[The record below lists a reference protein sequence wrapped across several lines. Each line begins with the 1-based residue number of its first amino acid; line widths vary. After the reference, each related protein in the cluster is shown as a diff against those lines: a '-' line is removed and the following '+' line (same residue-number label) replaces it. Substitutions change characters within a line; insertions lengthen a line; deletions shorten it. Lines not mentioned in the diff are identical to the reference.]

1 MMFIHQLPIP
11 FFAAGIFRL
20 GIRIIFLSHSG
31 KEFGRHG
38 RFELRCSP
46 IIDRLAFRRCSHLD
60 RRFQSRLERLT
71 ATTFRQPRT
80 INGKQVFFQVFCP
93 KIIVMR
99 GRQMEPTTASRFIW
113 CKVWA
118 KLEGEEVEDFD
129 GRDCEAFEQLR
140 RKFTRWA
147 ADNAAALKTIKPTYP
162 PRFNN
167 RLQKNWRLLLAI
179 AELAGGEWPKR
190 ARHAAVILTDRRAI
204 EPSDGVRLLVSLDP
218 LITEAIAEGRNWLT
232 SEEIVTGLKANPD
245 AEWREYRG
253 KSPITERQIAWLLRQ
268 YDVYP
273 GSIHPQGRANRCV
286 RGYRLDQF
294 NEPTRR
300 FAHRYMAEVP
310 PDPLI
315 TLIS

>member
-1 MMFIHQLPIP
+1 LASLVNAGWTPDHPIP
-11 FFAAGIFRL
+11 
-20 GIRIIFLSHSG
+20 
-31 KEFGRHG
+31 
-38 RFELRCSP
+38 
-46 IIDRLAFRRCSHLD
+46 
-60 RRFQSRLERLT
+60 
-71 ATTFRQPRT
+71 RT
-80 INGKQVFFQVFCP
+80 VNGKQVLFQVFCP

-118 KLEGEEVEDFD
+118 KLEDEDVEDFD

-190 ARHAAVILTDRRAI
+190 ARRAAVILTDRRAI

-218 LITEAIAEGRNWLT
+218 LITRAISGGRKWLT
-232 SEEIVTGLKANPD
+232 SEEIITSLKAD
-245 AEWREYRG
+245 TEAEWREYRG
-253 KSPITERQIAWLLRQ
+253 KSRITERQIAWLLRQ
-268 YDVYP
+268 YDIYP
-273 GSIHPQGRANRCV
+273 SSAERNRGTHLGSSG
-286 RGYRLDQF
+286 
-294 NEPTRR
+294 
-300 FAHRYMAEVP
+300 
-310 PDPLI
+310 
-315 TLIS
+315 